1 MLNYI
6 LSYLTLFVLFIVQ
19 TTLSIYIDIFGIA
32 PNLVFVYI
40 LCYSMYNFPS
50 RSAVLCA
57 IAGILTDLYTQQFV
71 GFNALAFMYIG
82 LAMSNFASSL
92 IKNNIWTSFLGVL
105 LVSIVYHSALLIA
118 GYVVPGHSGF
128 IYPFAR
134 FAVPTAVYDAVLSLA
149 MTFWA
154 RRLSEDK
161 IRGF

>member
-1 MLNYI
+1 MINYI
-6 LSYLTLFVLFIVQ
+6 LSYLTLIVLFVVQ
-19 TTLSIYIDIFGIA
+19 TTLSGYIDVFGIA
-32 PNLVFVYI
+32 PNLIFVYI
-40 LCYSMYNFPS
+40 LCYSMYNFPV

-57 IAGILTDLYTQQFV
+57 VAGILTDLYSQEFV
-71 GFNALAFMYIG
+71 GLNALLFMYIG

-105 LVSIVYHSALLIA
+105 LVSLVYHSALLIA
-118 GYVVPGHSGF
+118 DYVVPGYSGF
-128 IYPFAR
+128 VYPFAR
-134 FAVPTAVYDAVLSLA
+134 FAVPTAVYDAVLSLV